1 MQLIK
6 RFLLL
11 FFVLKFNPVV
21 FGQINYSFKTI
32 TNNLN
37 TSFVDSIKKT
47 KGHSIIF
54 FCPTNHIDSNIFKV
68 KGKEL
73 VSYKKISVLNA
84 IKVYFILFKEDD
96 KDNSKGIPFTSMDKS
111 ISYPSISQLECFFL
125 NFDKNYVL
133 RARQKDKFNFEYTQ
147 PFLNENLIR
156 VQIVDTNKCFKDIP
170 DRIPFYAD
178 FIKEAYS
185 PSYSIEEKIDF
196 LNDSIRTM
204 QKKIVELSLNND
216 LIICKLDSLLNQY
229 NVVPIKNNKKGTS
242 NLRIEK
248 SGKPNSL
255 KKTETNQEDKISKP
269 ANKSNTTNKSKGTNN
284 PEKPKDQ
291 ENESNKN

>member
-1 MQLIK
+1 M
-6 RFLLL
+6 
-11 FFVLKFNPVV
+11 

-32 TNNLN
+32 TNNSN

-47 KGHSIIF
+47 KGYSILF
-54 FCPTNHIDSNIFKV
+54 FCPTNHTDSTIFKV

-73 VSYKKISVLNA
+73 VNNKKISVLNA

-125 NFDKNYVL
+125 NFDKNL
-133 RARQKDKFNFEYTQ
+133 IQRARLKDKFNFEYTQ
-147 PFLNENLIR
+147 PFANENLYRI
-156 VQIVDTNKCFKDIP
+156 QIVDTNKCFKEIP

-185 PSYSIEEKIDF
+185 PSYSLEEKIDF

-216 LIICKLDSLLNQY
+216 LIISKLDSLLNQY
-229 NVVPIKNNKKGTS
+229 NVVPTKINKKGSS
-242 NLRIEK
+242 NLSIEK
-248 SGKPNSL
+248 SGKPNSEY
-255 KKTETNQEDKISKP
+255 KPETNQEDKISIP
-269 ANKSNTTNKSKGTNN
+269 ANKSNTTNNTKANN
-284 PEKPKDQ
+284 KPEKPKDK